1 MTWID
6 RINTF
11 LGEKLAWL
19 YLAALAVTAYEVV
32 MRYLF
37 NRPTTWAFEL
47 TVLLCAICY
56 LLAGGYVT
64 QRESHIAITSVYD
77 IAPPAV
83 RRWMRLFA
91 HLVGILAMAGLVA
104 ASWRSGLRAATIVE
118 RTGSGWDFP
127 SPAIIK
133 PLIVLA
139 AVLVL
144 IQLLV
149 QVARDLRGQPPDA
162 TPAPPATPTLT
173 D

>member
-19 YLAALAVTAYEVV
+19 YLAAVAVTAYEVV
-32 MRYLF
+32 MRYVL
-37 NRPTTWAFEL
+37 NAPTTFAFEL
-47 TVLLCAICY
+47 TVLLCAVCY

-64 QRESHIAITSVYD
+64 RLESHIAITSVYD
-77 IAPPAV
+77 VAPPAV
-83 RRWMRLFA
+83 RRWMRVFA

-118 RTGSGWDFP
+118 RPGSAWDFP
-127 SPAIIK
+127 GPAIIK

-144 IQLLV
+144 LQLLV
-149 QVARDLRGQPPDA
+149 HLARDLRGEPPE
-162 TPAPPATPTLT
+162 PRPPPTTTALT

>member
-19 YLAALAVTAYEVV
+19 YLAAVAVTAYEVV
-32 MRYLF
+32 MRYVF
-37 NRPTTWAFEL
+37 NTPTTWAFEL
-47 TVLLCAICY
+47 TVLLCAVCY

-64 QRESHIAITSVYD
+64 RLEAHIAITSVYD
-77 IAPPAV
+77 VAPPAV
-83 RRWMRLFA
+83 RRWMRVFA
-91 HLVGILAMAGLVA
+91 HLVGVLAMAGLVA

-118 RTGSGWDFP
+118 RTGSAWDFP
-127 SPAIIK
+127 SPAIVK

-144 IQLLV
+144 LQLLV
-149 QVARDLRGQPPDA
+149 QLARDLRGRPPEPR
-162 TPAPPATPTLT
+162 PAPTPTALT

>member
-19 YLAALAVTAYEVV
+19 YLAAVAITAYEVV
-32 MRYLF
+32 MRYLV
-37 NRPTTWAFEL
+37 NAPTSWAFEA

-64 QRESHIAITSVYD
+64 RLESHIAITSVYE
-77 IAPPAV
+77 IAPAPV
-83 RRWMRLFA
+83 RRIMRIFA
-91 HLVGILAMAGLVA
+91 HLVGILAMIGLIWSAWKPAV
-104 ASWRSGLRAATIVE
+104 RAVTIIE
-118 RTGSGWDFP
+118 RTGSAWNPP

-139 AVLVL
+139 AVLTL
-144 IQLLV
+144 LQLLV
-149 QVARDLRGQPPDA
+149 QLIRDFRGTPPEPH
-162 TPAPPATPTLT
+162 PAPTLLAPT